1 VAETHAVAEIAERLR
16 LPDQGERLA
25 ALCSRCKVKRLDL
38 FGSATTDEFDPDHS
52 DLDFLAVF
60 EGMKPSDYAKAY
72 FDLREGLL
80 ELFER
85 PIDLLTRAGLKNP
98 HLQRRVEAELVNLY
112 VG

>member
-1 VAETHAVAEIAERLR
+1 
-16 LPDQGERLA
+16 
-25 ALCSRCKVKRLDL
+25 
-38 FGSATTDEFDPDHS
+38 
-52 DLDFLAVF
+52 
-60 EGMKPSDYAKAY
+60 MKPADYAKAY

-85 PIDLLTRAGLKNP
+85 PIDLITRAGLKNP